1 MAATKEEAEERFA
14 GPGEGDDDSLPSITP
29 LSSSPGSPR
38 LADSNPGLS
47 RRQRKNRKRKME
59 FGLVSPAGECNVIAA
74 ARSHLK
80 FGSVD
85 KAQSQYILP
94 SSQEE
99 TSGFGATHRRHS
111 GPD

>member
-1 MAATKEEAEERFA
+1 MADINS
-14 GPGEGDDDSLPSITP
+14 G
-29 LSSSPGSPR
+29 
-38 LADSNPGLS
+38 LA
-47 RRQRKNRKRKME
+47 RRQRKNRRREKEEVMLLKS
-59 FGLVSPAGECNVIAA
+59 GLVSPAGECNVIAA

-80 FGSVD
+80 LGSVD